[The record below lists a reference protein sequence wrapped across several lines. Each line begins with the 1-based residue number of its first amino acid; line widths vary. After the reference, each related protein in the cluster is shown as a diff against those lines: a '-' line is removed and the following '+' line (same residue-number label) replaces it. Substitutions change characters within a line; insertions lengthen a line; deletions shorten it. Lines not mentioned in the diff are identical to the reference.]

1 MKITYG
7 KNGIRMKKL
16 FGSREISYSDIRSA
30 VLDKGEYTFTTKK
43 GEVITA
49 KYQLFEDRTVLYE
62 AIKKY
67 NIYFKDA
74 EEPDAYENVYFAEE
88 LNEKILQAQAM
99 IKEYAGSCV
108 RSKLGPEYDVD
119 TVVMDEGELINV
131 YFRLLKSGE
140 LVKDIPD
147 EAKYDFSELEP
158 YAFDSFVMA
167 YLVEWD
173 GCGKYGLTQEME
185 NRKMCVK
192 YLEGPLKCLLENY
205 EG

>member
-1 MKITYG
+1 MKITYE

-16 FGSREISYSDIRSA
+16 FGSREIPYSDIHSA
-30 VLDKGEYTFTTKK
+30 VLAKGEYTFTTKS
-43 GEVITA
+43 GEVITV
-49 KYQLFEDRTVLYE
+49 KYQLFEDRTALYE
-62 AIKKY
+62 AIKEY

-74 EEPDAYENVYFAEE
+74 EEPDVYENVYSGEE
-88 LNEKILQAQAM
+88 LSEKILQAQAM
-99 IKEYAGSCV
+99 IKEYAGNSV
-108 RSKLGPEYDVD
+108 RNKLGPQYDVD
-119 TVVMDEGELINV
+119 TVVIDEGELTNV

-147 EAKYDFSELEP
+147 EAKYDFSDLEP

-173 GCGKYGLTQEME
+173 GYGKYGLTREME
-185 NRKMCVK
+185 NRKLCEE
-192 YLEGPLKCLLENY
+192 YLDEPLKCLLENY